1 VFAPSEVVTREAL
14 YLMCLPLL
22 VAIIEGLKAE
32 TGFNMPHRFAFP
44 VALLLGVGVAFLA
57 YAALPYPAQNWAQTT
72 FQGIALGASASGVYS
87 GGRSVLGVGPK
98 PAPPPGQGPRREWG
112 P

>member
-1 VFAPSEVVTREAL
+1 VLAPGEVVTREAL
-14 YLMCLPLL
+14 YVVVLPLL
-22 VAIIEGLKAE
+22 VWVVEGLKAE
-32 TGFNMPHRFAFP
+32 SGFRLPHRWAFP
-44 VALLLGVGVAFLA
+44 AAVALGVGTAFLA
-57 YAALPYPAQNWAQTT
+57 YAALPSPPQNWAQTV
-72 FQGIALGASASGVYS
+72 FQGIALGAAAAGIYS